1 VIGLILDQQVQNVN
15 QEGAAVPRPRSFLQA
30 DVVEAAKNTFW
41 EEGFERTTVA
51 DLERSTGLNRSS
63 MYLAFGAKRGLF
75 ELALDMYGASFID
88 PLLLPME
95 RRSAGLAEIAGFF
108 SNLRA
113 FFLEG
118 PGWQRGCLLVNTI
131 GELAGRDE
139 VATDR
144 AADYRN
150 HLRRAFTHALEGAAR
165 GGGTEA
171 SIGGRAQILA
181 ATTLGVWLCAR
192 IDPIDAAA
200 LCQAIVS
207 EIDTWRLPATDDA
220 RH

>member
-1 VIGLILDQQVQNVN
+1 M
-15 QEGAAVPRPRSFLQA
+15 PRPRSFLQT

-41 EEGFERTTVA
+41 EEGFDRTTVA

-75 ELALDMYGASFID
+75 ELALDRYAASFID

-95 RRSAGLAEIAGFF
+95 RPSAGLAEIAGFF

-113 FFLEG
+113 FFLES
-118 PGWQRGCLLVNTI
+118 PGSERGCLMVNTI
-131 GELAGRDE
+131 GELAGHDQE
-139 VATDR
+139 VTHR
-144 AADYRN
+144 AAEYLN
-150 HLRRAFTHALEGAAR
+150 QLRHAFTHALEGAAR
-165 GGGTEA
+165 GGGTDA

-181 ATTLGVWLCAR
+181 AATLGVWLCAR

-200 LCQAIVS
+200 LCDAIVS
-207 EIDTWRLPATDDA
+207 EIDTWGWPATGDA